1 MSAPT
6 TTTPLATTGPLG
18 WVGRVAARLPRAEV
32 LLVWLLVA
40 HVVLKLLIYPL
51 TMHAPAYND
60 EQQYYDGAR
69 ALSNL
74 LRDVFA
80 FTAPD
85 GAELERNVVASG
97 WFMPG
102 MAILM
107 TPLFVVL
114 PDAADPLC
122 RAYLGVANFL
132 VLLWA
137 VRSVK
142 KRLGPGY
149 ATLLVAFPALLP
161 SWVLM
166 SFTAYGDPLSG
177 VVLVVLVAH
186 VVDMLRRLRAG
197 EPPAWKEALQ
207 LGLLAIAV
215 LYLRSSTSI
224 VLAALG
230 LVTLVAALVLLR
242 GAARW
247 RALAAAGLAGVV
259 FLMLLAPW
267 SIAASR
273 SLEARV
279 VTTTTVPISLA
290 NTFGDREQVCF
301 GECDPDSFLWFR
313 PLRYA
318 REVARAT
325 GESEVEV
332 EKQMSDYALRD
343 LDRRDYARQTW
354 WNIGSYFLLPANFVR
369 YIAPPEGR
377 GPVGMAAQKLIWGA
391 TYAYFIPVLL
401 LTLLSMLFVQLR
413 SLEAQILDT
422 LTKLALLAL
431 FVQPF
436 VHVAG
441 SRYWTTAGPL
451 FILAAAGFLREL
463 YVRRRHVAPVRE
475 HLDGTDAQLS
485 RWLKPL
491 QVALSAVFVG
501 ALLVVGV
508 MAI

>member
-1 MSAPT
+1 MSTAGLVT
-6 TTTPLATTGPLG
+6 
-18 WVGRVAARLPRAEV
+18 RVASRLPRTEV
-32 LLVWLLVA
+32 LLLWLLVA
-40 HVVLKLLIYPL
+40 HVVLKLLVYPI
-51 TMHAPAYND
+51 TMHAAAYND

-74 LRDVFA
+74 VRDVFA
-80 FTAPD
+80 FSSPD
-85 GAELERNVVASG
+85 GAELERNVVGSG

-107 TPLFVVL
+107 SPLFVVF

-122 RAYLGVANFL
+122 RAYLGLANFL

-137 VRSVK
+137 VRSVR
-142 KRLGPGY
+142 KRLGSGY
-149 ATLLVAFPALLP
+149 AALFVAFPALLP

-186 VVDMLRRLRAG
+186 VVDMLRKLRAG

-230 LVTLVAALVLLR
+230 LVTLLAVFVLLR
-242 GAARW
+242 GAQRW
-247 RALAAAGLAGVV
+247 RALAAAGLAAVV

-273 SLEARV
+273 SLDTRV
-279 VTTTTVPISLA
+279 ITTTTVPISLA
-290 NTFGDREQVCF
+290 NTFGDRSQVCF
-301 GECDPDSFLWFR
+301 GKCDPDSYLWFR

-318 REVARAT
+318 REVGRAT
-325 GESEVEV
+325 GTSEVEV

-343 LDRRDYARQTW
+343 LDRREYARQAW

-377 GPVGMAAQKLIWGA
+377 GPVGDAAQKVIWGA
-391 TYAYFIPVLL
+391 TYAYYIPILL
-401 LTLLSMLFVQLR
+401 LTLLSMLFIQLR
-413 SLEAQILDT
+413 SLEAQILDA
-422 LTKLALLAL
+422 LTKIALLAL

-451 FILAAAGFLREL
+451 FILAAAGFLRES
-463 YVRRRHVAPVRE
+463 YVRRRHSAPVRE
-475 HLDGTDAQLS
+475 HLEGTDAQLS
-485 RWLKPL
+485 RWLKPVQL
-491 QVALSAVFVG
+491 ALSGVFAAAV
-501 ALLVVGV
+501 VVLAV
-508 MAI
+508 LAI

>member
-1 MSAPT
+1 VTA
-6 TTTPLATTGPLG
+6 ATDR
-18 WVGRVAARLPRAEV
+18 VSRVAARLPRPDV
-32 LLVWLLVA
+32 LLIGLLGA

-51 TMHAPAYND
+51 TMDAPAYND

-74 LRDVFA
+74 LRDTFA
-80 FTAPD
+80 FTSPD

-102 MAILM
+102 MAIVM
-107 TPLFVVL
+107 TPLFVVF
-114 PDAADPLC
+114 PDAGDPLC
-122 RAYLGVANFL
+122 RAYLGLASLL

-137 VRSVK
+137 VRSVRQ
-142 KRLGPGY
+142 RLGSGY
-149 ATLLVAFPALLP
+149 AALLVAFPALLP

-177 VVLVVLVAH
+177 VVLIVLVAH
-186 VVDMLRRLRAG
+186 VVDMIRKMRAG
-197 EPPAWKEALQ
+197 EPPAWKEACQ

-224 VLAALG
+224 VLAVLG
-230 LVTLVAALVLLR
+230 CVTLVAALLLLKGVL
-242 GAARW
+242 RW
-247 RALAAAGLAGVV
+247 RAVAAAGLAGVV
-259 FLMLLAPW
+259 FVLLLAPW
-267 SIAASR
+267 SIAASKA
-273 SLEARV
+273 LDTRV

-290 NTFGDREQVCF
+290 NTFGDRERVCF
-301 GECDPDSFLWFR
+301 GKCDPDSYLWFR

-325 GESEVEV
+325 GASEVEV

-343 LDRRDYARQTW
+343 LDRREYARQAW
-354 WNIGSYFLLPANFVR
+354 WNIGSYFFIPANFTR
-369 YIAPPEGR
+369 YIEPVDGR
-377 GPVGMAAQKLIWGA
+377 GPVGVVGQRVVWWS
-391 TYAYFIPVLL
+391 TYAYYVPVLVL
-401 LTLLSMLFVQLR
+401 MLVSMLFVQLR

-422 LTKLALLAL
+422 LTKVALLAL

-436 VHVAG
+436 VHIAG

-451 FILAAAGFLREL
+451 FIVAAAGFVRES
-463 YVRRRHVAPVRE
+463 YVRRSHARPVRE
-475 HLDGTDAQLS
+475 RLEGTDARLS
-485 RWLKPL
+485 QWLKPIQL
-491 QVALSAVFVG
+491 TLSGVFALVI
-501 ALLVVGV
+501 VVLGL

>member
-1 MSAPT
+1 MT
-6 TTTPLATTGPLG
+6 DFVT
-18 WVGRVAARLPRAEV
+18 RVAARVPRPEV

-40 HVVLKLLIYPL
+40 HVALKLVIYPL

-74 LRDVFA
+74 VRDVFA
-80 FTAPD
+80 FTSPD
-85 GAELERNVVASG
+85 GAELERNVVGSG

-107 TPLFVVL
+107 TPLFVVF

-122 RAYLGVANFL
+122 RAYLGLANFL

-137 VRSVK
+137 VRSVRN
-142 KRLGPGY
+142 RLGSGY
-149 ATLLVAFPALLP
+149 AALLVAFPALLP

-177 VVLVVLVAH
+177 VVLIVLVAH
-186 VVDMLRRLRAG
+186 VIDMLRKLRAG
-197 EPPAWKEALQ
+197 EPPAWKEAVQ
-207 LGLLAIAV
+207 LGLLAITV

-224 VLAALG
+224 VLAVLG
-230 LVTLVAALVLLR
+230 CVTLLAALVLLR
-242 GAARW
+242 GAQRW
-247 RALAAAGLAGVV
+247 RALGAAGVAGVV
-259 FLMLLAPW
+259 CLVLLAPW
-267 SIAASR
+267 SIAASKF
-273 SLEARV
+273 LETRV
-279 VTTTTVPISLA
+279 ITTTTVPISLA

-301 GECDPDSFLWFR
+301 GECDPDSYLWFR

-318 REVARAT
+318 REVGRAT
-325 GESEVEV
+325 GESEVVV
-332 EKQMSDYALRD
+332 EQQMSDYALRD
-343 LDRRDYARQTW
+343 LDRRDYARQAW
-354 WNIGSYFLLPANFVR
+354 WNIGSYLFIPANFVR
-369 YIAPPEGR
+369 YIAPEDGR
-377 GPVGMAAQKLIWGA
+377 GPVGKGAERVVYWA
-391 TYAYFIPVLL
+391 TYLYYVPFLL
-401 LTLLSMLFVQLR
+401 FALLSMLFVQLR

-422 LTKLALLAL
+422 VVKLSLLAL

-451 FILAAAGFLREL
+451 FVVAGAGFLRES
-463 YVRRRHVAPVRE
+463 YVRRRHAAPVRE
-475 HLDGTDAQLS
+475 RLEGTDGNLS

-491 QVALSAVFVG
+491 QFALSGVFAMVI
-501 ALLVVGV
+501 VVLGL

>member
-1 MSAPT
+1 MSGVVA
-6 TTTPLATTGPLG
+6 
-18 WVGRVAARLPRAEV
+18 RVAARLPRPEV
-32 LLVWLLVA
+32 LLLWLLGA
-40 HVVLKLLIYPL
+40 HLVLKLLVYPL
-51 TMHAPAYND
+51 TMNAPAYND
-60 EQQYYDGAR
+60 EQQYYDSAR

-102 MAILM
+102 MGIVM
-107 TPLFVVL
+107 TPLFVVF
-114 PDAADPLC
+114 PDASDPLC
-122 RAYLGVANFL
+122 RAYLGLASL
-132 VLLWA
+132 AVLLWA
-137 VRSVK
+137 VASVR
-142 KRLGPGY
+142 KRLGPTY
-149 ATLLVAFPALLP
+149 AALLVVFPGLLP

-177 VVLVVLVAH
+177 IVLIVLVAH
-186 VVDMLRRLRAG
+186 IVDMLRKLRAG
-197 EPPAWKEALQ
+197 RSPAWTEALQ
-207 LGLLAIAV
+207 LGLLAVFV

-230 LVTLVAALVLLR
+230 CATLVAALLLLKGAQRVRAVL
-242 GAARW
+242 
-247 RALAAAGLAGVV
+247 AAGLAGVV
-259 FLMLLAPW
+259 FLLLLAPW
-267 SIAASR
+267 SIVASA
-273 SLEARV
+273 SLDARV
-279 VTTTTVPISLA
+279 ITTTTVPISLA

-301 GECDPDSFLWFR
+301 GKCDPDSYLWFR

-318 REVARAT
+318 REVGRAT

-343 LDRRDYARQTW
+343 LERRDYARQAW
-354 WNIGSYFLLPANFVR
+354 WNIGSYFFIPANFVR
-369 YIAPPEGR
+369 YIEPAEGR
-377 GPVGMAAQKLIWGA
+377 SAAGEVGEDVVWWS
-391 TYAYFIPVLL
+391 TYLLYVPFLL
-401 LTLLSMLFVQLR
+401 LTLISMLFVQLR

-422 LTKLALLAL
+422 LAKLALLAL

-451 FILAAAGFLREL
+451 FMVAAVGFVRESH
-463 YVRRRHVAPVRE
+463 VRRSHDSAVRE
-475 HLDGTDAQLS
+475 DLHGTDALLS
-485 RWLKPL
+485 RWLKPVQL
-491 QVALSAVFVG
+491 ALSALFAVVLVG
-501 ALLVVGV
+501 LGL

>member
-1 MSAPT
+1 MT
-6 TTTPLATTGPLG
+6 DLVT
-18 WVGRVAARLPRAEV
+18 RVTARMPRPEV

-40 HVVLKLLIYPL
+40 HVVLKLLVYPL
-51 TMHAPAYND
+51 TMNAPAYND
-60 EQQYYDGAR
+60 EQQYYDSAR

-74 LRDVFA
+74 VRDAFA
-80 FTAPD
+80 FTSPD
-85 GAELERNVVASG
+85 SAEIERNVIGSG

-107 TPLFVVL
+107 SPLFVVF

-122 RAYLGVANFL
+122 RAYLGLVNFL

-137 VRSVK
+137 VRSVR
-142 KRLGPGY
+142 KRLGSGY
-149 ATLLVAFPALLP
+149 AALLVAFPALLP

-166 SFTAYGDPLSG
+166 TFTAYGDPLSG
-177 VVLVVLVAH
+177 IVLLVLVAH
-186 VVDMLRRLRAG
+186 VVDMLRRLRRG

-230 LVTLVAALVLLR
+230 GVTLLAALVLLR
-242 GAARW
+242 GAQRW
-247 RALAAAGLAGVV
+247 RALGAAGLAGVV

-267 SIAASR
+267 SIAASK
-273 SLEARV
+273 SLDARV
-279 VTTTTVPISLA
+279 ITTTTVPISLA

-301 GECDPDSFLWFR
+301 GECDPDSYLWFR

-318 REVARAT
+318 REVGRAT
-325 GESEVEV
+325 GESEVVV
-332 EKQMSDYALRD
+332 EQQMSDYALRD
-343 LDRRDYARQTW
+343 LDRRDYARQAW
-354 WNIGSYFLLPANFVR
+354 WNIGSYLFLPANFVR
-369 YIAPPEGR
+369 YIAPDDGR
-377 GPVGMAAQKLIWGA
+377 GSVGNAGERVVYWA
-391 TYAYFIPVLL
+391 TYLYYIPFLL
-401 LTLLSMLFVQLR
+401 LALISMLFVQLR

-422 LTKLALLAL
+422 LVKLSLLAL

-451 FILAAAGFLREL
+451 FVVAGAGFLRES
-463 YVRRRHVAPVRE
+463 YVRRHHSAPVRE
-475 HLDGTDAQLS
+475 RLEGTDANLS
-485 RWLKPL
+485 RWLKPV
-491 QVALSAVFVG
+491 QFALSAVF
-501 ALLVVGV
+501 ALVIVALGL

>member
-1 MSAPT
+1 MTALVDRVT
-6 TTTPLATTGPLG
+6 T
-18 WVGRVAARLPRAEV
+18 RMPRPDV
-32 LLVWLLVA
+32 LLGWLLVA
-40 HVVLKLLIYPL
+40 HVVLKGLIYPL
-51 TMHAPAYND
+51 AMHAPAYND

-80 FTAPD
+80 FQAPD
-85 GAELERNVVASG
+85 GTELQHNVVGSG

-107 TPLFVVL
+107 APLFVVC
-114 PDAADPLC
+114 PDAADWAC
-122 RAYLGVANFL
+122 RGYLGVANL
-132 VLLWA
+132 LLLLWA
-137 VRSVK
+137 VRSVR

-149 ATLLVAFPALLP
+149 AALLVAFPALLP
-161 SWVLM
+161 SWVFM
-166 SFTAYGDPLSG
+166 SFTAYGDPPSG
-177 VVLVVLVAH
+177 IVLIVLVAH
-186 VVDMLRRLRAG
+186 VVDMLRRFRAG
-197 EPPAWKEALQ
+197 EPPRVKEALQ
-207 LGLLAIAV
+207 LGLLAAAV

-230 LVTLVAALVLLR
+230 GITLLAALVLLKGVR
-242 GAARW
+242 RW
-247 RALAAAGLAGVV
+247 RGVAAAGLSGAV
-259 FLMLLAPW
+259 FLVLLAPW
-267 SIAASR
+267 SIAASET
-273 SLEARV
+273 LDTRV

-301 GECDPDSFLWFR
+301 GRCDPDSFLWFR

-318 REVARAT
+318 REVGRAT

-343 LDRRDYARQTW
+343 VTREHYARQTW
-354 WNIGSYFLLPANFVR
+354 WNIGSYFFVPANFVR
-369 YIAPPEGR
+369 YLTPPEGR
-377 GPVGMAAQKLIWGA
+377 GTIGKVGQALVFGS
-391 TYAYFIPVLL
+391 TYLYYVPWFLL
-401 LTLLSMLFVQLR
+401 MLVSMLFVQLR

-422 LTKLALLAL
+422 LTKVSLLTL

-451 FILAAAGFLREL
+451 FMIAAAGFVREAS
-463 YVRRRHVAPVRE
+463 VRRREREQGAPPGHPERE
-475 HLDGTDAQLS
+475 HLHGTDATLS
-485 RWLKPL
+485 RWLRPI
-491 QVALSAVFVG
+491 QVALSGFFA
-501 ALLVVGV
+501 LVVVVLGV

>member
-1 MSAPT
+1 MTA
-6 TTTPLATTGPLG
+6 ATDL
-18 WVGRVAARLPRAEV
+18 VSRVVARMPRPDV
-32 LLVWLLVA
+32 LLLWLLGA
-40 HVVLKLLIYPL
+40 HVLLKVLIYPL
-51 TMHAPAYND
+51 TMDAPAYND

-74 LRDVFA
+74 LRDTFA
-80 FTAPD
+80 FTSPD
-85 GAELERNVVASG
+85 TAELERNVVASG

-102 MAILM
+102 MSILM
-107 TPLFVVL
+107 TPLFVVF

-122 RAYLGVANFL
+122 RAYLGLASFL

-137 VRSVK
+137 LRSVR

-149 ATLLVAFPALLP
+149 AALLVVFPALLP

-166 SFTAYGDPLSG
+166 SFAVYGDPLSG
-177 VVLVVLVAH
+177 VVLIVLVAH
-186 VVDMLRRLRAG
+186 IVDMLRKMRAG

-207 LGLLAIAV
+207 LGLLAITI

-224 VLAALG
+224 VLAVLG
-230 LVTLVAALVLLR
+230 CVTLVAALVLLK
-242 GAARW
+242 GVQRW
-247 RALAAAGLAGVV
+247 RAVAAAGLAGVV
-259 FLMLLAPW
+259 FVMLLAPW
-267 SIAASR
+267 SIAASKA
-273 SLEARV
+273 LDTRV

-301 GECDPDSFLWFR
+301 GKCDPDSYLWFR

-318 REVARAT
+318 REVARVT

-343 LDRRDYARQTW
+343 LGRQEYARQAW
-354 WNIGSYFLLPANFVR
+354 WNIGSYFFIPANFVR
-369 YIAPPEGR
+369 YIEPAEGR
-377 GPVGMAAQKLIWGA
+377 GPVGEVGERVAWWS
-391 TYAYFIPVLL
+391 TYLL
-401 LTLLSMLFVQLR
+401 YVPFLVLTLISMLFVQLR

-422 LTKLALLAL
+422 VTKLALLAL

-436 VHVAG
+436 VHIAG

-451 FILAAAGFLREL
+451 FAIAAAGFLRESH
-463 YVRRRHVAPVRE
+463 VRRSHTHPVRE
-475 HLDGTDAQLS
+475 RLDGTDARLS
-485 RWLKPL
+485 QWLKPIQL
-491 QVALSAVFVG
+491 ALSGVF
-501 ALLVVGV
+501 ALVIVVLGV